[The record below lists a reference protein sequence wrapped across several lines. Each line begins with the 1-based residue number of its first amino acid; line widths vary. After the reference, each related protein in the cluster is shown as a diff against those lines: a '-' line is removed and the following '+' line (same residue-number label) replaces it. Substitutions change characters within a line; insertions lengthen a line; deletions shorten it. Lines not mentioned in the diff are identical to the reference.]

1 MTPNH
6 VVLRIWRQLLSKII
20 YINSSCKWFA
30 ALLTR
35 QSSLRFA
42 NSLHE
47 SISVRQFVSCRF
59 VSVAENTWEAQR
71 KQKENRFEAS
81 LVPAL
86 NFKSSAGKTGKSKE
100 TFTRTP
106 KAGIQWEEDK
116 EAGVQFHL
124 GLVYLFVIL
133 CVFLWLCA
141 LWGSVGK
148 ESPLWEP
155 WADPWS
161 KHTRWWRAPRWS
173 LVSWSPEGQRKH
185 WPGKTGL
192 AGTQPESSPA
202 HRYTKRQ
209 EAITQRKDCILH
221 RNLSKHVYFMAV
233 NFLPPLL

>member
-1 MTPNH
+1 M
-6 VVLRIWRQLLSKII
+6 I
-20 YINSSCKWFA
+20 YTNSSCKWFA
-30 ALLTR
+30 SFLTR

-47 SISVRQFVSCRF
+47 SISVRQLVTCRF

-71 KQKENRFEAS
+71 KQKENRFKVS
-81 LVPAL
+81 LMPAL
-86 NFKSSAGKTGKSKE
+86 NFKSSIKFQIHWWKDGKIQREFYTNSKGGNSV
-100 TFTRTP
+100 RR
-106 KAGIQWEEDK
+106 IQRSRCSV
-116 EAGVQFHL
+116 AFGF
-124 GLVYLFVIL
+124 GLFICDPVCVFVIV
-133 CVFLWLCA
+133 CMCA

-155 WADPWS
+155 WVDPWS

-173 LVSWSPEGQRKH
+173 LVSWSPAGQRKH

-209 EAITQRKDCILH
+209 EAITQSKGCILH
-221 RNLSKHVYFMAV
+221 RNLSKRVYFMAV
-233 NFLPPLL
+233 NFHLPLL